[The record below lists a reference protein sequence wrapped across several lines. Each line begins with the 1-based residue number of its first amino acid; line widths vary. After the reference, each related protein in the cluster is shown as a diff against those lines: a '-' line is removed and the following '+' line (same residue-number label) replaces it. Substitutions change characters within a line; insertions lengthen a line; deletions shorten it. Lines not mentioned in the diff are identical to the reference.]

1 MGHSTASSIARA
13 REGLGLKAEN
23 FEPLL
28 TPSLTQQV
36 FASANA
42 DASRTAAPKKFPVS
56 TFPKLSGFFTGRKA
70 ALRSIRDTLQKYG
83 NASLFGI
90 HGLGKTSV
98 ATEYAYKHAADYSV
112 VFFLRATNEGFL
124 SQMAECATDV
134 GYKFKDD
141 AKPEEKAQKFRA
153 WLGRNHG
160 WLVILDNVEDV
171 ELVKKYFLQ
180 NENGHIIYTSNF
192 AWVNNFGHKVDF
204 EVMAADEAELFLYRR
219 ATQES
224 EKQHGDI
231 PAPELPTIQRITSDL
246 GFLPLAINIAGSYI
260 AENQKT
266 FTDYLRL
273 YQNYADEVLALED
286 ESDSY
291 QYQSVFKVFSL
302 AFESISRPKNESRRA
317 RLVSESAIHC
327 LKLSSFLAAND
338 IPEEIFKK
346 CVALKGDEYKALTEN
361 ELAWDA
367 VVREFVSYR
376 LFSKDAAN
384 KTFST
389 HRLLQKV
396 VFTKLGAEESALAG
410 RLAQVLD
417 ELFPELEFV
426 PETKKLCD
434 KYIPHLQA
442 FLDYVGKDR
451 ATFAEIFKSPGQNV
465 SSLILKIGWY
475 YYHLGQYAT
484 ASKYFRIS
492 YKFNDEFFG
501 SDNKKTLESYHNIA
515 IDYSNQSKYQ
525 QAIKLL
531 DSVVRTAEKTY
542 GIENKETL
550 TDCDS
555 LISIYYDCDKNYE
568 ANRLYR
574 RLFNRRRKILEM
586 DDPDVLLA
594 YQKLLSSYFYKNRS
608 LNVEDVCKSIALK
621 MERLLGTE
629 HINTVKSY
637 YAMLPIYWAQDKPA
651 KIERVCKIIIEKL
664 EKSVPPKQD
673 MILWTKEWLSFSYYR
688 QGKDEEAEKL
698 LKACIE
704 EWEKMLPKDHPT
716 VLHEKSQL
724 AHTYYSRGTF
734 EEAEKLYQECVLGYT
749 KFLGEAFTDTLLN
762 CEWLALTYMRQN
774 RLKEALKLC
783 QKALSVLEKTRGRY
797 HPLTKRVR
805 AALQVIRDR
814 IQQESKTYN
823 H

>member
-1 MGHSTASSIARA
+1 MARA
-13 REGLGLKAEN
+13 REGLGAEN
-23 FEPLL
+23 LEPLL
-28 TPSLTQQV
+28 TSSLTRQV

-42 DASRTAAPKKFPVS
+42 DATRTATPKKIPVS
-56 TFPKLSGFFTGRKA
+56 TFPKLSGFFTGRGA
-70 ALRSIRDTLQKYG
+70 TLRSVRDALQKYG

-98 ATEYAYKHAADYSV
+98 ATEYAHKHAADYSV
-112 VFFLRATNEGFL
+112 VFFLRATDEGFL
-124 SQMAECATDV
+124 SQMAECATDI

-141 AKPEEKAQKFRA
+141 ARPEEKAQKFRA

-160 WLVILDNVEDV
+160 WLVILDNVEGV
-171 ELVKKYFLQ
+171 ELVKKYFLP

-192 AWVNNFGHKVDF
+192 AWVKNFGHKVDF
-204 EVMAADEAELFLYRR
+204 EVMETDDAELFLYRR
-219 ATQES
+219 AMQES
-224 EKQHGDI
+224 QKQHGDI
-231 PAPELPTIQRITSDL
+231 PAQELPVIHRITSDL
-246 GFLPLAINIAGSYI
+246 GLLPLAINIAGSYI

-273 YQNYADEVLALED
+273 YQSYTDEVLALED

-302 AFESISRPKNESRRA
+302 AFESISRPKNESKRA

-367 VVREFVSYR
+367 VVREFVTYC

-396 VFTKLGAEESALAG
+396 VLTKLGAEENALAG
-410 RLAQVLD
+410 QLAQVLD
-417 ELFPELEFV
+417 ELFPNFEFE

-434 KYIPHLQA
+434 KYMPHLQE

-451 ATFAEIFKSPGQNV
+451 ATFAAIFKSPGQNV
-465 SSLILKIGWY
+465 SSLILKIGVY
-475 YYHLGQYAT
+475 YYYLGQYDT

-501 SDNKKTLESYHNIA
+501 SENKKTLQSYHNLA
-515 IDYSNQSKYQ
+515 SDYTNQSKYR

-531 DSVVRTAEKTY
+531 ESIVRITEKIY

-550 TDCDS
+550 DDCDS
-555 LISIYYDCDKNYE
+555 LISAYYDCAKNYE
-568 ANRLYR
+568 ANRLYL
-574 RLFNRRRKILEM
+574 RLFHRHKKILET
-586 DDPDVLLA
+586 DDPNVLLA
-594 YQKLLSSYFYKNRS
+594 YQNLLSAYFDKNRG

-621 MERLLGTE
+621 MEGLLGPE
-629 HINTVKSY
+629 HINTVRSY
-637 YAMLPIYWAQDKPA
+637 YAMLPIYQAQEKHA
-651 KIERVCKIIIEKL
+651 KIERVCKIIIGKL
-664 EKSVPPKQD
+664 GKSAPTNQD
-673 MILWTKEWLSFSYYR
+673 LIQRTKEWLSLSYYG
-688 QGKDEEAEKL
+688 QGRYDEAEEL

-704 EWEKMLPKDHPT
+704 EWEKMLPVDHPT
-716 VLHEKSQL
+716 ILNVKSRL
-724 AHTYYSRGTF
+724 ANIYYNRARYD
-734 EEAEKLYQECVLGYT
+734 EAEQLYHGNILGFT
-749 KFLGEAFTDTLLN
+749 KYLGENHQNTLTSS
-762 CEWLALTYMRQN
+762 ESLALICLHQN
-774 RLKEALKLC
+774 KLKDALKLC
-783 QKALSVLEKTRGRY
+783 QTALVGFEKTRGRF
-797 HPLTKRVR
+797 HPQTKRVR
-805 AALQVIRDR
+805 ATLQLIRDR
-814 IQQESKTYN
+814 IQQETGSYN